1 MYVVLDLQDVGLP
14 PPGSQLLLQASYRR
28 RNCCGLAAAAA
39 GNPCPA
45 PCALLTRRA
54 RAPPLQGMEGGTP
67 VLQLADGT
75 RLVGAFQ
82 ETVGDQLFL
91 TDTLNPDGSH
101 QVQLVGHSDK
111 RITFSKETAAQGE
124 EEGEDS
130 GGAAAGRGGA
140 AAAPS

>member
-1 MYVVLDLQDVGLP
+1 
-14 PPGSQLLLQASYRR
+14 
-28 RNCCGLAAAAA
+28 
-39 GNPCPA
+39 
-45 PCALLTRRA
+45 
-54 RAPPLQGMEGGTP
+54 MEGGTP